1 MKDTGTDERITTIDL
16 ILVQLDKW
24 VFLCK
29 VNIVIIM
36 IIMLLFL
43 KLLNYL
49 ISEIINWIGKCSKWL
64 RW

>member
-36 IIMLLFL
+36 IIMLLFF

-49 ISEIINWIGKCSKWL
+49 IQKL
-64 RW
+64 